1 MNKGFTVASQMM
13 RASSTADGGMSVG
26 FHTKELTTEEKALI
40 MGFHMNQGWLLFQ
53 PNEIAETDV
62 PTTSAEKDAKTPSQR
77 LRAVLFIL
85 WKQSGDLDDFERY
98 YQQKMESLINS
109 IKMKLDTT

>member
-1 MNKGFTVASQMM
+1 MKKGFTVAAQMM
-13 RASSTADGGMSVG
+13 RASSTADRGMSVG
-26 FHTKELTTEEKALI
+26 FHTKELSAEEKAII
-40 MGFHMNQGWLLFQ
+40 MGFHMGQGWLLFQ
-53 PNEIAETDV
+53 PNEIAETDI

-85 WKQSGDLDDFERY
+85 WKQTGDLDDFERFY
-98 YQQKMESLINS
+98 HLKMEALINS